1 MHTWMVKYKL
11 FAESDLSFSLSLS
24 LSLSESFLCGSFIFV
39 GEVNVGT
46 PKNYELSHT
55 YCSIPFKTEAIKKEK
70 NQTSVTLGVIFSLT
84 VKLYAHMFII
94 FFYF

>member
-1 MHTWMVKYKL
+1 MVKYKL

-24 LSLSESFLCGSFIFV
+24 LSESFLCSSFIFV
-39 GEVNVGT
+39 GEVKVGT
-46 PKNYELSHT
+46 PKNHELSHT